1 MGGWVGGGGGGPS
14 LLLYSRCLL
23 TDALRP
29 FLPLLTPTG
38 ASLAD
43 FDLGPIELG
52 KARRSGSVADSVD
65 LPAGEAEEGSPA
77 AAAAAGAVA
86 LAQAQQQQNGA
97 GAAALAMTSDGEAD
111 AGAAALAAAAAAA
124 PAVPQINRRC
134 KRRRRELLEA
144 AA

>member
-1 MGGWVGGGGGGPS
+1 MAFVRESGGLLFRCCWLVLGALPARSRPGGAVVPAWQPSAASLQLAVPGCPS
-14 LLLYSRCLL
+14 LPRHPPSHSQPC
-23 TDALRP
+23 TAVGE
-29 FLPLLTPTG
+29 G
-38 ASLAD
+38 A
-43 FDLGPIELG
+43 
-52 KARRSGSVADSVD
+52 
-65 LPAGEAEEGSPA
+65 A

-86 LAQAQQQQNGA
+86 LAQQQQQDGNGA
-97 GAAALAMTSDGEAD
+97 ASLASASLASSADEAD